1 MTANS
6 APWARIKAPV
16 AGIAGDRAVLQA
28 AAVLAAPFGAEVA
41 AVFAPADVAD
51 LMPWMGDGFM
61 GGVQIAAVESLKEAA
76 AEGRRAAET
85 AFAALAYA
93 NKIFI
98 PLESPVW
105 SSLSMHSRLSDV
117 VVFDNEAARGQGP
130 LALAFQ
136 QMIAAEQRPVVT
148 ARPGLA
154 ADGVIAVAWDGGK
167 EASRAVRTALTVET
181 WETINTGWQEVKKI
195 KTQRD
200 TRGLDTEELAA
211 FLEMASKIALDVD
224 GSAYRTMLRNDAYW
238 FSRLGLYVERADNT
252 ARILD
257 VKYNILLPET
267 ESVGGSLDYFQW
279 NAILRAVSA
288 VTSYHWIYREGVKPW
303 LIADLLILRPE
314 MPRSLI
320 ACYGEI
326 VRFLDAIASASGRQ
340 GTRP

>member
-1 MTANS
+1 MLARTADNLFWF
-6 APWARIKAPV
+6 ARYMERADFVARIVSTTRRLSSLPSGEAGV
-16 AGIAGDRAVLQA
+16 ANEWEAALSAAGALELYQA
-28 AAVLAAPFGAEVA
+28 AHETLEPQSAIEFLLFDERNPSS
-41 AVFAPADVAD
+41 
-51 LMPWMGDGFM
+51 
-61 GGVQIAAVESLKEAA
+61 IANCIES
-76 AEGRRAAET
+76 GRTNA
-85 AFAALAYA
+85 
-93 NKIFI
+93 
-98 PLESPVW
+98 
-105 SSLSMHSRLSDV
+105 
-117 VVFDNEAARGQGP
+117 
-130 LALAFQ
+130 
-136 QMIAAEQRPVVT
+136 
-148 ARPGLA
+148 
-154 ADGVIAVAWDGGK
+154 
-167 EASRAVRTALTVET
+167 RAVRTALTVET

-326 VRFLDAIASASGRQ
+326 VRFLDAIASAYGRQ
-340 GTRP
+340 GGAQRKARQALAHLQNTTMKEVFNIGLHEFLTAFIEDNNQIGAAIAEQYLLS